1 MPTATRIPEAN
12 MTGAT
17 IKRIVSIAIVL
28 GLSLWAI
35 FAKDVVLGL
44 DLQGGVTM
52 RYELQPPDSSGTLSE
67 EQINSMI
74 DSTVETLRQR
84 IDAYGIKESNTVRQ
98 GTREVV
104 IELPGSGKD
113 EAETIKSV
121 ISRVGRLEFRIVAS
135 DDVTKGLSLAEER
148 TRLTAL
154 LEANKG
160 KGPDEIDVTTL
171 DRRFPDVLYRW
182 MPYSDKILSDR
193 RNVASLEELQG
204 EDKTALLMVR
214 APLLDSDYEL
224 MRLETGAGR
233 NFTGSDIESAGQ
245 SQDDR
250 GTPSVSVTMRAGRS
264 REFGDYTEPNKGQN
278 LAIILDGR
286 LAQHPAVI
294 NDRLEGSFQITSGSP
309 TGFSDKE
316 IRDYLT
322 VIRSGSL
329 QMKPRLL
336 FENTIGPSLGE
347 SAISAGINAALVG
360 MLVVVIFMAAYY
372 RWHGVHATLTLV
384 ANVTLLSGL
393 LMFLGATVTLPGIAG
408 LVLTFGMAVDAN
420 ILIYERMREEVAHAK
435 SAAQVV
441 KLGFQKALSTIV
453 DSNVTT
459 FITALIL
466 FKVGSGPVK
475 GFAVVL
481 MLGLV
486 TSVWATLMVG
496 RTMYDVLLETGRMKT
511 IGSMGRFIRPDTHIG
526 FMRIGSACM
535 KASAVAVVA
544 ALLAFAT
551 VDRDMFGLD
560 FLGGYKAQVR
570 VGRPATQAEIK
581 TAIDGVFPGAQVI
594 SVAGDEQLAKG
605 TSRQFVI
612 KVKSK
617 ATDTEAAESATSI
630 EDRYETPM
638 KQALA
643 GLVLPDFV
651 SEVSL
656 QENVEDATTSVSGV
670 MNFEGVADPAVIAS
684 NLSMLAQAQTEATGE
699 FAVRFS
705 GVMAG
710 TGLDKQLVTQRLK
723 LALDG
728 KNGVPVLSEPLQE
741 STTIGARVGSEL
753 RDSAFRAIL
762 LSFVAI
768 VLYMRIRF
776 REYRYGVAAVIALV
790 HDVSIALGVVC
801 VAHRLHLLDI
811 EIDLA
816 MIAAFL
822 TIVGYSINDT
832 IVMFDRVR
840 ENLPRMSNKSLT
852 EVLDVS
858 MNQVLSRSILTSLTV
873 FLTLLVIFILN
884 VGKQNV
890 LEGFSFAMLVGVIVG
905 SYSTIYVASPLL
917 LLFSSPEEKAAAA
930 NLKAAEGKAA

>member
-1 MPTATRIPEAN
+1 

-17 IKRIVSIAIVL
+17 TKRIVSIAIVL
-28 GLSLWAI
+28 GLALWAI

-52 RYELQPPDSSGTLSE
+52 RYELQPPDSSGSLTD

-135 DDVTKGLSLAEER
+135 DDVTKGLNIAEER
-148 TRLTAL
+148 GRLTAL
-154 LEANKG
+154 LDANKG
-160 KGPDEIDVTTL
+160 KGADEIDVTSL

-182 MPYSDKILSDR
+182 MPYSDKILAER
-193 RNVASLEELQG
+193 RKVASLDELQG
-204 EDKTALLMVR
+204 DDKTALLMVR

-224 MRLETGAGR
+224 MRLESGAGR
-233 NFTGSDIESAGQ
+233 NFTGADIESAGQ

-250 GTPSVSVTMRAGRS
+250 GTPSVSVTMRGGRS
-264 REFGDYTEPNKGQN
+264 REFGDYTEPNKGQS

-286 LAQHPAVI
+286 LAQHPATI
-294 NDRLEGSFQITSGSP
+294 HDRLEGSFQITSGLP

-347 SAISAGINAALVG
+347 SAIAAGFNAALIG
-360 MLVVVIFMAAYY
+360 MLVVVLFMIAYY
-372 RWHGVHATLTLV
+372 RWHGVHSTATLI
-384 ANVTLLSGL
+384 ANVVLLSGL
-393 LMFLGATVTLPGIAG
+393 LMFLGATITLPGIAG

-420 ILIYERMREEVAHAK
+420 ILIYERMREEVDHAK

-441 KLGFQKALSTIV
+441 KLGFEKALATIV
-453 DSNVTT
+453 DSNLTT

-486 TSVWATLMVG
+486 TSVWAALVVG
-496 RTMYDVLLETGRMKT
+496 RTIYDALLETGRMKT
-511 IGSMGRFIRPDTHIG
+511 VGSMARFIRPDLNIH
-526 FMRIGSACM
+526 FMRIGATCL
-535 KASAVAVVA
+535 KFSAVAVIA
-544 ALLAFAT
+544 SLALFAT

-570 VGRPATQAEIK
+570 VARPSTQGEIK
-581 TAIDGVFPGAQVI
+581 TAIDRVFPGAQVI
-594 SVAGDEQLAKG
+594 SVAGDDQLAKG
-605 TSRQFVI
+605 TSRDFVI
-612 KVKSK
+612 KVKSG
-617 ATDTEAAESATSI
+617 ASENESSETASSI
-630 EDRYETPM
+630 EERYEAPM

-643 GLVLPDFV
+643 GLILPDFV
-651 SEVSL
+651 TDVSFE
-656 QENVEDATTSVSGV
+656 ENTEGATTAVSGV
-670 MNFEGVADPAVIAS
+670 LNFEGAADPAVIAA
-684 NLSMLAQAQTEATGE
+684 NLGLIAQLRAESAGE
-699 FAVRFS
+699 ESVRIS

-710 TGLDKQLVTQRLK
+710 TGFDKQLVTQRLK
-723 LALDG
+723 LALGG
-728 KNGVPVLSEPLQE
+728 KPGVPVLSDPLQE
-741 STTIGARVGSEL
+741 STTIGSRVGSEL
-753 RDSAFRAIL
+753 RDSAFRAML

-776 REYRYGVAAVIALV
+776 REYRYGFAAVIALV
-790 HDVSIALGVVC
+790 HDVSIAMGVIC
-801 VAHRLHLLDI
+801 LAHRLHLLDI
-811 EIDLA
+811 EIDLS

-832 IVMFDRVR
+832 IVLFDRVR
-840 ENLPRMSNKSLT
+840 ENLPRMNKPLT
-852 EVLDVS
+852 EVIDVS
-858 MNQVLSRSILTSLTV
+858 MNQVLSRSILTSMTV

-884 VGKQNV
+884 IGKQNV

-905 SYSTIYVASPLL
+905 TYSSIYVASPLL
-917 LLFSSPEEKAAAA
+917 LVFSSPAEKAAAA
-930 NLKAAEGKAA
+930 SLKAAEGKAA

>member
-1 MPTATRIPEAN
+1 

-17 IKRIVSIAIVL
+17 IKRIVSIAIFL
-28 GLSLWAI
+28 GFAIWAM
-35 FAKDVVLGL
+35 FANDVVLGL

-52 RYELQPPDSSGTLSE
+52 RYELQPPESSGPLSD
-67 EQINSMI
+67 EQVASMI
-74 DSTVETLRQR
+74 DSTVETLRDR

-104 IELPGSGKD
+104 IELPGKGKD

-135 DDVTKGLSLAEER
+135 DDVTKGLSVADERARLA
-148 TRLTAL
+148 AL
-154 LEANKG
+154 LETHKG
-160 KGPDEIDVTTL
+160 KGPDEIDVTSL

-182 MPYSDKILSDR
+182 VAYSDKLLAER
-193 RNVASLEELQG
+193 RKVGSLDELKG
-204 EDKTALLMVR
+204 EGEAALLMVR
-214 APLLDSDYEL
+214 APLVDSDYQL
-224 MRLETGAGR
+224 MRLELGASRTFTGA
-233 NFTGSDIESAGQ
+233 DIESAAA
-245 SQDDR
+245 STDSR
-250 GTPSVSVTMRAGRS
+250 GNPCVSITMRAGRS
-264 REFGDYTEPNKGQN
+264 RDFGDFTEPNKGQL
-278 LAIILDGR
+278 LAIVLDGR
-286 LAQHPAVI
+286 IGEDPATI
-294 NDRLEGSFQITSGSP
+294 NERLEGSFVIQSGAA
-309 TGFSDKE
+309 TGFSEKE

-336 FENTIGPSLGE
+336 YENTIGPSLGE

-360 MLVVVIFMAAYY
+360 MAVVVLFMIAYY

-384 ANVTLLSGL
+384 ANVVLLSGL

-420 ILIYERMREEVAHAK
+420 ILIYERMREEMAHAK
-435 SAAQVV
+435 SPAQVV
-441 KLGFQKALSTIV
+441 KLGFEKALSTIL
-453 DSNVTT
+453 DSNITT
-459 FITALIL
+459 FITGLIL

-481 MLGLV
+481 MLGLA
-486 TSVWATLMVG
+486 TSVWATLVVG
-496 RTMYDVLLETGRMKT
+496 RAMYDVLLETGRMKT
-511 IGSMGRFIRPDTHIG
+511 IGSMGRFIRPDTNIG
-526 FMRIGSACM
+526 FMRIGTACM
-535 KASAVAVVA
+535 KVSAVAVVA
-544 ALLAFAT
+544 SLLAFAT

-570 VGRPATQAEIK
+570 LGRPATQGEVKA
-581 TAIDGVFPGAQVI
+581 AVDRVFPGAQVI
-594 SVAGDEQLAKG
+594 SVAGGGEELAAG
-605 TSRQFVI
+605 TSRQFVV
-612 KVKSK
+612 KVKSS
-617 ATDTEAAESATSI
+617 ASRDEAGESTSSS
-630 EDRYETPM
+630 EDRLERYEAPM

-651 SEVSL
+651 TEATL
-656 QENVEDATTSVSGV
+656 EENAEEATTKVSGV
-670 MNFEGVADPAVIAS
+670 LNFEASADPAAIAP
-684 NLSMLAQAQTEATGE
+684 NLGLLSQLQTEPAGDT
-699 FAVRFS
+699 AVRFS

-710 TGLDKQLVTQRLK
+710 TGLDRQLVAQRLK

-728 KNGVPVLSEPLQE
+728 KPGVPRISEPLQE
-741 STTIGARVGSEL
+741 STTIGARVGAEL

-762 LSFVAI
+762 VSFAAI
-768 VLYMRIRF
+768 VLYMRVRF
-776 REYRYGVAAVIALV
+776 REYRYGVAAVLALV

-801 VAHRLHLLDI
+801 VAHRLHLLDV
-811 EIDLA
+811 EIDLP

-840 ENLPRMSNKSLT
+840 ENLPRMPSRPLT

-884 VGKQNV
+884 LGKQNV
-890 LEGFSFAMLVGVIVG
+890 LEGFSFAMLIGVIVG

-917 LLFSSPEEKAAAA
+917 LLFSSREDKEAAAGIR
-930 NLKAAEGKAA
+930 AAEGKTA